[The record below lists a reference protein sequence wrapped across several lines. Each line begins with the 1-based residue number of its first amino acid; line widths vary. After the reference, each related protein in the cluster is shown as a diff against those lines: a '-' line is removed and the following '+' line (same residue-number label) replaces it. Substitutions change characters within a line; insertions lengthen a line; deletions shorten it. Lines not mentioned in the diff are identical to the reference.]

1 MADHENE
8 HVKLAQRITDM
19 VCQLNEG
26 KALDSKQLADQYGV
40 SKRTIQRDINERLMI
55 ALPMLGLNEKGLY
68 TLPDNYLGQ
77 LNHDDIRHFSMLS
90 GVSDLFPNMDRQFL
104 RRILNENAKSV
115 YESKGQFNEDGTKFK
130 ALFEQLEPAIL
141 NRHKVTLYY
150 KGAYQLI
157 EPYKLINHRSCWYLA
172 AVKDDKLKAY
182 RLSFVKELTI
192 HKEQASFQHSK
203 EILQQLETEESIW
216 FGQDKQEAIL
226 TISAEVADHFR
237 QRSLLP
243 HQQIVKE
250 MDHGGL
256 LISSQ
261 YVSSLQLLSLIRYWM
276 PHIHVVSPESLQS
289 ELMDGLKAYINY
301 IRD

>member
-172 AVKDDKLKAY
+172 AVKDEKLKAY
-182 RLSFVKELTI
+182 RLSFVKDVVVHSDQPI
-192 HKEQASFQHSK
+192 FQHSK
-203 EILQQLETEESIW
+203 EILTQLEAEESIW

-243 HQQIVKE
+243 FQQIVKE
-250 MDHGGL
+250 MDNGAL

-276 PHIHVVSPESLQS
+276 PHIHVVSPDSLQS
-289 ELMDGLKAYINY
+289 ELMDGLKAYIN
-301 IRD
+301 

>member
-243 HQQIVKE
+243 DQQIVKE

-261 YVSSLQLLSLIRYWM
+261 YVSSLQLLSLIRYWI

-289 ELMDGLKAYINY
+289 ELMDGLKGYIG
-301 IRD
+301 

>member
-55 ALPMLGLNEKGLY
+55 ALPMLELNEKGLY

-276 PHIHVVSPESLQS
+276 SHIHVVSPESLQS
-289 ELMDGLKAYINY
+289 ELMDGLKGYIG
-301 IRD
+301 

>member
-55 ALPMLGLNEKGLY
+55 ALPMLELNEKGLY

-90 GVSDLFPNMDRQFL
+90 GVADLFPNMDRQFL

-141 NRHKVTLYY
+141 HRQKVTLYY
-150 KGAYQLI
+150 KGRYHLL

-172 AVKDDKLKAY
+172 AVKDEKLKAY
-182 RLSFVKELTI
+182 RLSFVKEVVVHSDQPI
-192 HKEQASFQHSK
+192 FQHSK
-203 EILQQLETEESIW
+203 EILEQLEKEESIW
-216 FGQDKQEAIL
+216 FGQEKQEAIL

-250 MDHGGL
+250 MDNGAL

-289 ELMDGLKAYINY
+289 ELMDGLKGYIG
-301 IRD
+301 

>member
-1 MADHENE
+1 MANEENE

-19 VCQLNEG
+19 LCQLNEG
-26 KALDSKQLADQYGV
+26 KALDTKQLAEKYEV
-40 SKRTIQRDINERLMI
+40 SRRTLQRDINERLMV
-55 ALPMLGLNEKGLY
+55 ALPMLGLNEQGLY

-77 LNHDDIRHFSMLS
+77 LNDDDIRHFSMLS

-289 ELMDGLKAYINY
+289 ELMDGLKGYIG
-301 IRD
+301 

>member
-1 MADHENE
+1 MTDKENE

-19 VCQLNEG
+19 LCQLNEG
-26 KALDSKQLADQYGV
+26 KALDTKQLAEKYEV
-40 SKRTIQRDINERLMI
+40 SRRTLQRDINERLMI
-55 ALPMLGLNEKGLY
+55 ALPMLGLNEQGFY

-77 LNHDDIRHFSMLS
+77 LNDDDIRHFSMLS

-141 NRHKVTLYY
+141 NRHKLTLYY
-150 KGAYQLI
+150 KGGYHLL

-172 AVKDDKLKAY
+172 AVKDEKLKAY
-182 RLSFVKELTI
+182 RLSFVKDVVVHSDQPI
-192 HKEQASFQHSK
+192 FQHSK
-203 EILQQLETEESIW
+203 EILTQLEAEESIW

-243 HQQIVKE
+243 FQQIVKE
-250 MDHGGL
+250 MDDGGL
-256 LISSQ
+256 LVSSQ

-276 PHIHVVSPESLQS
+276 PHIHVVSPDSLQS
-289 ELMDGLKAYINY
+289 ELMDGLKAYIN
-301 IRD
+301 

>member
-1 MADHENE
+1 MTDNENE

-19 VCQLNEG
+19 LCQLNEG
-26 KALDSKQLADQYGV
+26 KALDTKQLAEQHRV
-40 SKRTIQRDINERLMI
+40 SKRTIQRDINQRLML
-55 ALPMLGLNEKGLY
+55 ALPMLGLNDDGLY
-68 TLPDNYLGQ
+68 ALPENYYLGQ
-77 LNHDDIRHFSMLS
+77 LNNDDIRHFSILS

-104 RRILNENAKSV
+104 HRILNENAKFV

-141 NRHKVTLYY
+141 KKHKITLYY
-150 KGAYQLI
+150 KGSYHLL

-172 AVKDDKLKAY
+172 AVKDEKLKAY

-192 HKEQASFQHSK
+192 HDNQPSFQHSK
-203 EILQQLETEESIW
+203 EILKQLETEESIW

-250 MDHGGL
+250 MDNGGL
-256 LISSQ
+256 LMSSQ
-261 YVSSLQLLSLIRYWM
+261 YASSVQLLSLIRYWM

-289 ELMDGLKAYINY
+289 ELMDGLKGYIG
-301 IRD
+301 